1 MLGKRR
7 QGRELALQLLY
18 KFDLESSQ
26 SDSRITATDDMI
38 QREISMIG
46 RTNAGRDLA
55 FLLVRSVIDHIDV
68 IDNWIEKAAENWTI
82 GRLAVIDRNVLRLA
96 VFEIL
101 FVPDVPS
108 KVALNEAI
116 DIAKRYGSEQSG
128 KFVNG
133 VLDRISSSQAGKN
146 RVKQIGDESEES

>member
-26 SDSRITATDDMI
+26 SDQPMTATDEMI
-38 QREISMIG
+38 LQEIKMIG

-55 FLLVRSVIDHIDV
+55 FLLTRNVIDHLGV
-68 IDNWIEKAAENWTI
+68 IDEWIEKTAENWTI
-82 GRLAVIDRNVLRLA
+82 GRLSVIDRNVLRLA

-101 FVPDVPS
+101 YVPDVPP
-108 KVALNEAI
+108 KVVLNEAI

-133 VLDRISSSQAGKN
+133 VLDRISSAHSGSMRILQDTGA
-146 RVKQIGDESEES
+146 EES